1 MKFVKREDIKDG
13 MRLAKPIYNKKGV
26 LLYERDS
33 KLTTQSIESVRNFG
47 LIGVYVLEPA
57 EPLPPM
63 TEDDIEIEKF
73 QIISEFALMDELMNI
88 NKTGKSPRIRYLAES
103 YITQF
108 SRYSHPIN
116 FVQNLRGAEDYV
128 FKHSSNVAILCTL
141 ICSRL
146 GLRYEEKTD
155 TILAALVHDVGKL
168 NIPSDIIKKEEL
180 DEEDIAQMKACEL
193 NGQNII
199 DKAFTATPAIRR
211 TMIQAYRH
219 LEAFETGSEKDSAKM
234 VKSAK
239 ILVVANMFDDL
250 TAMSAHKEPMSYIS
264 ALKFLMSN
272 PEWFEPEIVK
282 GLIKSVSF
290 LGEGTS
296 VELSNGEKALV
307 LADNPDNLLKP
318 MVLVFSTNTIIDLAR
333 STIYQGLEVVDT
345 MKTLDE
351 RYVMDADSIRKLKS
365 GTAN

>member
-1 MKFVKREDIKDG
+1 
-13 MRLAKPIYNKKGV
+13 
-26 LLYERDS
+26 
-33 KLTTQSIESVRNFG
+33 
-47 LIGVYVLEPA
+47 
-57 EPLPPM
+57 
-63 TEDDIEIEKF
+63 
-73 QIISEFALMDELMNI
+73 
-88 NKTGKSPRIRYLAES
+88 
-103 YITQF
+103 
-108 SRYSHPIN
+108 
-116 FVQNLRGAEDYV
+116 
-128 FKHSSNVAILCTL
+128 
-141 ICSRL
+141 
-146 GLRYEEKTD
+146 
-155 TILAALVHDVGKL
+155 
-168 NIPSDIIKKEEL
+168 
-180 DEEDIAQMKACEL
+180 
-193 NGQNII
+193 
-199 DKAFTATPAIRR
+199 
-211 TMIQAYRH
+211 MIQAYRH
-219 LEAFETGSEKDSAKM
+219 LEAFETGSEKDGAKM

-272 PEWFEPEIVK
+272 PEWFDPEIVK